1 MFAVVLIRFSF
12 FSSQEMAR
20 KNVSKMADTVSRP
33 TSQGIV

>member
-1 MFAVVLIRFSF
+1 
-12 FSSQEMAR
+12 MAR